1 MSAYILRRLWQMIP
15 TLAGVILLVFFLFNW
30 IGGDPADVLAGLF
43 SNQEQID
50 SIRAELGLDQP
61 LYIQLWIFVQQVVTF
76 NFGNSWTTGESVSAI
91 FATRLP
97 ASLTL
102 MGPLLVIET
111 LIALVLAVGLAW
123 VRGSSIDRGTMV
135 VFTALMSVSIL
146 VFIIVG
152 QYVLAYRLGWFP
164 VQGWSDNYWKNI
176 TTYAPLPILLGL
188 LVSIAPNTRLFR
200 SFVLDE
206 VDQDYVRT
214 ARAKGLSEPRVMF
227 IHVLRNALIPVIT
240 FVISNLP
247 GLLLGAFL
255 LERFFGIPGVG
266 REIILAVER
275 SDFPVI
281 KAVTIYVAIATMVFN
296 LIGDVLYRL
305 TDPRV
310 QLR

>member
-1 MSAYILRRLWQMIP
+1 MSAYVLRRLWQMVP

-30 IGGDPADVLAGLF
+30 IGGDPAYVLAGLF

-50 SIRAELGLDQP
+50 SIRAELGLDQA
-61 LYIQLWIFVQQVVTF
+61 LTVQLWIFVKQVATF
-76 NFGNSWTTGESVSAI
+76 NFGNSWSTGESVASI

-102 MGPLLVIET
+102 MVPLLVIET
-111 LIALVLAVGLAW
+111 LVALCLAVGLAW

-135 VFTALMSVSIL
+135 IFTALMSVSIL
-146 VFIIVG
+146 VFIILG

-164 VQGWSDNYWKNI
+164 VQGWSEDYWKNI
-176 TTYAPLPILLGL
+176 AVFAPLPILLGL

-200 SFVLDE
+200 SFVIDE

-214 ARAKGLSEPRVMF
+214 ARAKGLSESRVMF
-227 IHVLRNALIPVIT
+227 VHVLRNALIPVIT
-240 FVISNLP
+240 FVISHIP
-247 GLLLGAFL
+247 TLLLGAFL

-281 KAVTIYVAIATMVFN
+281 KAVTVYVAIATMVFN
-296 LIGDVLYRL
+296 LVGDVLYSL

>member
-30 IGGDPADVLAGLF
+30 IGGDPAYVLAGLF

-61 LYIQLWIFVQQVVTF
+61 LFIQLWIFVQQVVTF

>member
-30 IGGDPADVLAGLF
+30 IGGDPAYVLAGLF

-61 LYIQLWIFVQQVVTF
+61 LYIQLWIIVQQVVTF

>member
-1 MSAYILRRLWQMIP
+1 
-15 TLAGVILLVFFLFNW
+15 
-30 IGGDPADVLAGLF
+30 LAGLF

-50 SIRAELGLDQP
+50 SIRAELGLDQA
-61 LYIQLWIFVQQVVTF
+61 LTVQLWIFVKQVATF
-76 NFGNSWTTGESVSAI
+76 NFGNSWTTGESVAHI

-102 MGPLLVIET
+102 MVPLLVIET
-111 LIALVLAVGLAW
+111 LVALCLAVGLAW

-135 VFTALMSVSIL
+135 IFTALMSVSIL
-146 VFIIVG
+146 VFIILG

-164 VQGWSDNYWKNI
+164 VQGWSEDYWKNI
-176 TTYAPLPILLGL
+176 AVFAPLPILLGL

-200 SFVLDE
+200 SFVIDE

-214 ARAKGLSEPRVMF
+214 ARAKGLSETRVMF
-227 IHVLRNALIPVIT
+227 VHVLRNALIPVIT
-240 FVISNLP
+240 FVISHIP
-247 GLLLGAFL
+247 TLLLGAFL

-281 KAVTIYVAIATMVFN
+281 KAVTVYVAIATMVFN
-296 LIGDVLYRL
+296 LIGDVLYSL

>member
-30 IGGDPADVLAGLF
+30 IGGDPAYVLAGLF

-61 LYIQLWIFVQQVVTF
+61 LTVQLWIFVKQVATF
-76 NFGNSWTTGESVSAI
+76 NFGNSWTTGESVASI

-102 MGPLLVIET
+102 MAPLLFIET
-111 LIALVLAVGLAW
+111 LIALILAVGLAW

-146 VFIIVG
+146 VFIILG

-164 VQGWSDNYWKNI
+164 VQGWSDDYWKNI
-176 TTYAPLPILLGL
+176 STYAPLPILLGL

-227 IHVLRNALIPVIT
+227 VHVLRNALIPVIT

-281 KAVTIYVAIATMVFN
+281 KAVTVYVAIATMIFN

>member
-1 MSAYILRRLWQMIP
+1 MTAYVLRRLWQMIP

-30 IGGDPADVLAGLF
+30 IGGDPAYVLAGLF
-43 SNQEQID
+43 SNQEQIN

-61 LYIQLWIFVQQVVTF
+61 LAIQLWIFVKQVVTF
-76 NFGNSWTTGESVSAI
+76 DFGNSWTTGESVASI

-102 MGPLLVIET
+102 MIPLLIIET
-111 LIALVLAVGLAW
+111 LVALVLAVGLSW
-123 VRGSSIDRGTMV
+123 VRGSSLDRGTMI

-146 VFIIVG
+146 VFIILG

-164 VQGWSDNYWKNI
+164 VQGWSDEFWKNV

-188 LVSIAPNTRLFR
+188 LVSIAPHTRLFR

-296 LIGDVLYRL
+296 LIGDVLYRF

>member
-30 IGGDPADVLAGLF
+30 IGGDPAYVLAGLF

-102 MGPLLVIET
+102 MGPLLLIET

-296 LIGDVLYRL
+296 LMGDVLYRL

>member
-1 MSAYILRRLWQMIP
+1 MSAYVIRRLWQMIP
-15 TLAGVILLVFFLFNW
+15 TLMGVILLVFFLFNW
-30 IGGDPADVLAGLF
+30 VGGDPAYLLAGLF

-61 LYIQLWIFVQQVVTF
+61 LTVQLWIFVKQVATF
-76 NFGNSWTTGESVSAI
+76 NYGNSWTTGESVASI
-91 FATRLP
+91 FASRLP

-102 MGPLLVIET
+102 MAPLLIIET
-111 LIALVLAVGLAW
+111 IVALVLAIGLAW

-146 VFIIVG
+146 VFIILG
-152 QYVLAYRLGWFP
+152 QYILAYRLGWFP
-164 VQGWSDNYWKNI
+164 VQGWSEDYWKNI
-176 TTYAPLPILLGL
+176 STYAPLPIFLGL
-188 LVSIAPNTRLFR
+188 VVSIAPNTRLFR

-227 IHVLRNALIPVIT
+227 VHVLRNALIPVIT

-281 KAVTIYVAIATMVFN
+281 KAVTVYVAIATMIFN

>member
-1 MSAYILRRLWQMIP
+1 M
-15 TLAGVILLVFFLFNW
+15 
-30 IGGDPADVLAGLF
+30 
-43 SNQEQID
+43 
-50 SIRAELGLDQP
+50 
-61 LYIQLWIFVQQVVTF
+61 
-76 NFGNSWTTGESVSAI
+76 
-91 FATRLP
+91 
-97 ASLTL
+97 
-102 MGPLLVIET
+102 
-111 LIALVLAVGLAW
+111 
-123 VRGSSIDRGTMV
+123 
-135 VFTALMSVSIL
+135 
-146 VFIIVG
+146 
-152 QYVLAYRLGWFP
+152 
-164 VQGWSDNYWKNI
+164 
-176 TTYAPLPILLGL
+176 
-188 LVSIAPNTRLFR
+188 VSIAPNTRLFR

-227 IHVLRNALIPVIT
+227 VHVLRNALIPVIT

-281 KAVTIYVAIATMVFN
+281 KAVTVYVAIATMIFN

>member
-30 IGGDPADVLAGLF
+30 IGGDPAYVLAGLF

-61 LYIQLWIFVQQVVTF
+61 LTVQLWIFVKQVATF
-76 NFGNSWTTGESVSAI
+76 NFGNSWTTGESVASI

-102 MGPLLVIET
+102 MAPLLFIET

-146 VFIIVG
+146 VFIILG

-164 VQGWSDNYWKNI
+164 VQGWSDDYWKNI
-176 TTYAPLPILLGL
+176 STYAPLPILLGL

-227 IHVLRNALIPVIT
+227 VHVLRNALIPVIT

-281 KAVTIYVAIATMVFN
+281 KAVTVYVAIATMVFN

>member
-1 MSAYILRRLWQMIP
+1 
-15 TLAGVILLVFFLFNW
+15 
-30 IGGDPADVLAGLF
+30 
-43 SNQEQID
+43 
-50 SIRAELGLDQP
+50 
-61 LYIQLWIFVQQVVTF
+61 
-76 NFGNSWTTGESVSAI
+76 
-91 FATRLP
+91 
-97 ASLTL
+97 
-102 MGPLLVIET
+102 
-111 LIALVLAVGLAW
+111 
-123 VRGSSIDRGTMV
+123 
-135 VFTALMSVSIL
+135 
-146 VFIIVG
+146 
-152 QYVLAYRLGWFP
+152 
-164 VQGWSDNYWKNI
+164 
-176 TTYAPLPILLGL
+176 LLGL

-227 IHVLRNALIPVIT
+227 VHVLRNALIPVIT

-281 KAVTIYVAIATMVFN
+281 KAVTVYVAIATMIFN

>member
-1 MSAYILRRLWQMIP
+1 MSAYVLRRLWQMIP

-30 IGGDPADVLAGLF
+30 IGGDPAYVLAGLF

>member
-1 MSAYILRRLWQMIP
+1 
-15 TLAGVILLVFFLFNW
+15 LV
-30 IGGDPADVLAGLF
+30 
-43 SNQEQID
+43 
-50 SIRAELGLDQP
+50 
-61 LYIQLWIFVQQVVTF
+61 
-76 NFGNSWTTGESVSAI
+76 
-91 FATRLP
+91 
-97 ASLTL
+97 
-102 MGPLLVIET
+102 
-111 LIALVLAVGLAW
+111 
-123 VRGSSIDRGTMV
+123 
-135 VFTALMSVSIL
+135 
-146 VFIIVG
+146 
-152 QYVLAYRLGWFP
+152 
-164 VQGWSDNYWKNI
+164 
-176 TTYAPLPILLGL
+176 
-188 LVSIAPNTRLFR
+188 VSIAPNTRLFR

-227 IHVLRNALIPVIT
+227 VHVLRNALIPVIT

-281 KAVTIYVAIATMVFN
+281 KAVTVYVAIATMIFN

>member
-1 MSAYILRRLWQMIP
+1 MSAYVLRRLWQMIP

-30 IGGDPADVLAGLF
+30 IGGDPAYVLGGLF

-61 LYIQLWIFVQQVVTF
+61 LTVQLWIFVKQVASF
-76 NFGNSWTTGESVSAI
+76 DFGNSWTTGESVAHI

-102 MGPLLVIET
+102 MAPLLIIET
-111 LIALVLAVGLAW
+111 ITALCLAIGLAW
-123 VRGSSIDRGTMV
+123 VRGSSVDRGTMV

-146 VFIIVG
+146 VFIILG

-164 VQGWSDNYWKNI
+164 VQGWSDDFWKNI
-176 TTYAPLPILLGL
+176 STYAPLPICLGL

-227 IHVLRNALIPVIT
+227 VHVLRNALIPVIT
-240 FVISNLP
+240 FVVSNLP

-281 KAVTIYVAIATMVFN
+281 KAVTVYVAMATMIFN
-296 LIGDVLYRL
+296 LIGDVLYRF

>member
-30 IGGDPADVLAGLF
+30 IGGDPAYVLAGLF

>member
-15 TLAGVILLVFFLFNW
+15 TLGGVILLVFFLFNW
-30 IGGDPADVLAGLF
+30 IGGDPAYVLAGLF

-281 KAVTIYVAIATMVFN
+281 KAVTIYFAIATMVFN

>member
-15 TLAGVILLVFFLFNW
+15 TLGGVILLIFFLFNW
-30 IGGDPADVLAGLF
+30 IGGDPAYVLAGLF

>member
-1 MSAYILRRLWQMIP
+1 MVP

-30 IGGDPADVLAGLF
+30 IGGDPAYVLAGLF

-50 SIRAELGLDQP
+50 SIRAELGLDQA
-61 LYIQLWIFVQQVVTF
+61 LTVQLWIFVKQVATF
-76 NFGNSWTTGESVSAI
+76 NFGNSWSTGESVASI

-102 MGPLLVIET
+102 MVPLLVIET
-111 LIALVLAVGLAW
+111 LVALCLAVVLAW

-135 VFTALMSVSIL
+135 IFTALMSVSIL
-146 VFIIVG
+146 VFIILG

-164 VQGWSDNYWKNI
+164 VQGWSEDYWKNI
-176 TTYAPLPILLGL
+176 AVFAPLPILLGL

-200 SFVLDE
+200 SFVIDE

-214 ARAKGLSEPRVMF
+214 ARAKGLSETRVMF
-227 IHVLRNALIPVIT
+227 VHVLRNALIPVIT
-240 FVISNLP
+240 FVISHIP
-247 GLLLGAFL
+247 TLLLGAFL

-281 KAVTIYVAIATMVFN
+281 KAVTVYVAIATMVFN

>member
-1 MSAYILRRLWQMIP
+1 MIAYILRRLWQMIP
-15 TLAGVILLVFFLFNW
+15 TLSGVILLVFFLFNW
-30 IGGDPADVLAGLF
+30 IGGDPAYVLAGLF

-50 SIRAELGLDQP
+50 SIRAELGLDQS

-296 LIGDVLYRL
+296 LMGDVLYRL

>member
-1 MSAYILRRLWQMIP
+1 M
-15 TLAGVILLVFFLFNW
+15 AGVILLVFFLFNW
-30 IGGDPADVLAGLF
+30 IGGDPAYVLAGLF

-61 LYIQLWIFVQQVVTF
+61 LVVQ
-76 NFGNSWTTGESVSAI
+76 FGFLSNKWPPSTLATVGQQGESVADI

-102 MGPLLVIET
+102 MAPLLLIET
-111 LIALVLAVGLAW
+111 LVALVLAVGLAW

-146 VFIIVG
+146 VFIILG

-164 VQGWSDNYWKNI
+164 VQGWSDDYWKNI
-176 TTYAPLPILLGL
+176 STYAPLPILLGL

-206 VDQDYVRT
+206 VEQDYVRT

-227 IHVLRNALIPVIT
+227 VHVLRNALIPVIT

-281 KAVTIYVAIATMVFN
+281 KAVTVYVAIATMIFN
-296 LIGDVLYRL
+296 LIGDVLYRM

>member
-1 MSAYILRRLWQMIP
+1 
-15 TLAGVILLVFFLFNW
+15 
-30 IGGDPADVLAGLF
+30 LAGLF

-102 MGPLLVIET
+102 MGPLLLIET

>member
-30 IGGDPADVLAGLF
+30 IGGDPAYVLAGLF

-61 LYIQLWIFVQQVVTF
+61 LYIQLWIFVQQVATF

>member
-1 MSAYILRRLWQMIP
+1 MSAYILRRIWQMIP

-30 IGGDPADVLAGLF
+30 IGGDPAYVLAGLF

-61 LYIQLWIFVQQVVTF
+61 LVVQLWIFVKQVATF
-76 NFGNSWTTGESVSAI
+76 DFGNSWTTGESVADI
-91 FATRLP
+91 FSTRLP

-102 MGPLLVIET
+102 MAPLLLIET
-111 LIALVLAVGLAW
+111 LVALVLAVGLAW
-123 VRGSSIDRGTMV
+123 VRGSSTDRGTMV

-146 VFIIVG
+146 VFIILG

-164 VQGWSDNYWKNI
+164 VQGWSDDYWKNI
-176 TTYAPLPILLGL
+176 STYAPLPILLGL

-227 IHVLRNALIPVIT
+227 VHVLRNALIPVIT

-281 KAVTIYVAIATMVFN
+281 KAVTVYVAISTMIFN
-296 LIGDVLYRL
+296 LIGDVLYRI

>member
-30 IGGDPADVLAGLF
+30 IGGDPAYVLAGLF

-296 LIGDVLYRL
+296 LIGDVLYRF

>member
-1 MSAYILRRLWQMIP
+1 
-15 TLAGVILLVFFLFNW
+15 
-30 IGGDPADVLAGLF
+30 
-43 SNQEQID
+43 
-50 SIRAELGLDQP
+50 
-61 LYIQLWIFVQQVVTF
+61 
-76 NFGNSWTTGESVSAI
+76 
-91 FATRLP
+91 
-97 ASLTL
+97 
-102 MGPLLVIET
+102 
-111 LIALVLAVGLAW
+111 
-123 VRGSSIDRGTMV
+123 
-135 VFTALMSVSIL
+135 
-146 VFIIVG
+146 
-152 QYVLAYRLGWFP
+152 
-164 VQGWSDNYWKNI
+164 
-176 TTYAPLPILLGL
+176 L

-206 VDQDYVRT
+206 IDQDYVRT

-240 FVISNLP
+240 FVISHIP
-247 GLLLGAFL
+247 TLLLGAFL

-281 KAVTIYVAIATMVFN
+281 KAVTVYVAIATMIFN

>member
-1 MSAYILRRLWQMIP
+1 MSAYIFRRIWQMIP

-30 IGGDPADVLAGLF
+30 IGGDPAYVLAGLF

-61 LYIQLWIFVQQVVTF
+61 LTVQLWIFVKQVATF
-76 NFGNSWTTGESVSAI
+76 NFGNSWTTGEPVADI

-102 MGPLLVIET
+102 MAPLLLIET
-111 LIALVLAVGLAW
+111 IIALVLALGLAW
-123 VRGSSIDRGTMV
+123 VRGSSVDRGTMV

-146 VFIIVG
+146 VFIILG

-164 VQGWSDNYWKNI
+164 VQGWSDSYWKNI
-176 TTYAPLPILLGL
+176 STYAPLPILLGL
-188 LVSIAPNTRLFR
+188 VVSIAPNTRLFR

-227 IHVLRNALIPVIT
+227 VHVLRNALIPVIT

-281 KAVTIYVAIATMVFN
+281 KAVTVYVAIATMIFN

>member
-1 MSAYILRRLWQMIP
+1 MSAYVIRRLWQMIP
-15 TLAGVILLVFFLFNW
+15 TLMGVILLVFFLFNW
-30 IGGDPADVLAGLF
+30 VGGDPAYLLAGLF

-61 LYIQLWIFVQQVVTF
+61 LAVQLWIFVKQVATF
-76 NFGNSWTTGESVSAI
+76 NFGNSWTTGESVASI
-91 FATRLP
+91 FASRLP

-102 MGPLLVIET
+102 MAPLLIIET
-111 LIALVLAVGLAW
+111 IVALVLAIGLAW

-146 VFIIVG
+146 VFIILG
-152 QYVLAYRLGWFP
+152 QYILAYRLGWFP
-164 VQGWSDNYWKNI
+164 VQGWSDDYWKNI
-176 TTYAPLPILLGL
+176 STYAPLPILLGL
-188 LVSIAPNTRLFR
+188 VVSIAPNTRLFR

-214 ARAKGLSEPRVMF
+214 ARAKGLSEPRVLF
-227 IHVLRNALIPVIT
+227 VHVLRNALIPVIT

-281 KAVTIYVAIATMVFN
+281 KAVTVYVAIATMIFN